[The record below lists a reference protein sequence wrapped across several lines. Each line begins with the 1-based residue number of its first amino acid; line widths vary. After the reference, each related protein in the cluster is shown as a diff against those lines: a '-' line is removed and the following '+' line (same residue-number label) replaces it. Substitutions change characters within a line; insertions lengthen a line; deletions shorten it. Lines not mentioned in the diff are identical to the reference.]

1 MAEKKSKLGSD
12 VDPMTMFKQ
21 MIDKKIPDLT
31 KTEKAKLKA
40 MKVGKFIRDLGFQ
53 PKKPKSKNNKKT
65 GGLIKKSRG
74 GMINGND
81 LVASYYEKG

>member
-31 KTEKAKLKA
+31 KTEKAKSIS
-40 MKVGKFIRDLGFQ
+40 FCFSQFRF
-53 PKKPKSKNNKKT
+53 
-65 GGLIKKSRG
+65 
-74 GMINGND
+74 
-81 LVASYYEKG
+81 